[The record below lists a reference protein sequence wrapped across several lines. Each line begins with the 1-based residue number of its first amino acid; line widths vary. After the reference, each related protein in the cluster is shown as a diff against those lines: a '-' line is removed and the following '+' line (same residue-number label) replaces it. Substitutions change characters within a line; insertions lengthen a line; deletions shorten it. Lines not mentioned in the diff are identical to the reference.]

1 MNMQMKQTRQPG
13 TRREVDVVHVDHAVM
28 PVELAVAGSDVEIR
42 TGKSGSQTQMLMDDL
57 AVILSAVLDAG
68 IDAADLMERF
78 GAVDARDAPV
88 TRNILQAI
96 ADMQEGQP

>member
-1 MNMQMKQTRQPG
+1 MNIQMKQSRQPR
-13 TRREVDVVHVDHAVM
+13 TRREVDVVHVDHPVM
-28 PVELAVAGSDVEIR
+28 PVELVVAGSDVEIR
-42 TGKSGSQTQMLMDDL
+42 TGKSGLQTQMLMDDL

-88 TRNILQAI
+88 TRDILEVI
-96 ADMQEGQP
+96 ADIQGDRP